1 MDNYSGRHYAAARTA
16 VRRKP
21 NRKRAVL
28 VIMILAAVF
37 VLAMA
42 VVLMSVSDNR
52 SYNDYM
58 NQAQELY
65 YNKDYDGA
73 LAVLRKASSI
83 EKTEECLN
91 LMADC
96 YQNQGNY
103 TKTLEVLRMM
113 DINKPSVASRID
125 EVEALRRDQS
135 AAETVR
141 IAGKDYPVTTTRLVL
156 DGANLGDASLYE
168 VTQLYALDSLSMAD
182 NTLRDISRLS
192 VLGGLVSLNLSGNEI
207 MDLSPLAALQGL
219 RNLYLD
225 NNPIRDFSPLYYLQ
239 NLKSLSIKGIEI
251 TEDQLA
257 ELSKA
262 LPSCAIHSEKAQQ
275 SMQDISFGGV
285 TFATDVTDLDL
296 SDMGVWDISAL
307 AGCQYITR
315 LNLSGNNISDLSPLM
330 NLPYLQWLDISN
342 NSVSDLKPLMGIGSL
357 YFLNASGNAV
367 SSTSAFTMMNGLTT
381 LYLDGNPIR
390 DFSGLRRLRSITE
403 LGLCTTGMQ
412 DSDLPYLQELQT
424 LRTLNITDNPGLTG
438 TGVDMLKRSLPAC
451 TVSHSALSVDV
462 NIDGHPVSSDT
473 EELHLV
479 GQNISDISGIQ
490 QLPELKRVDLSV
502 NNISNIY
509 PFIFADCRDHI
520 TSLNLSSNMISDLTP
535 LSMLSSIEYLDL
547 SYNQITS
554 LQALM
559 MLNTLRSIRITG
571 NPLSVAEINAL
582 CFALPQ
588 CQVIY

>member
-1 MDNYSGRHYAAARTA
+1 M
-16 VRRKP
+16 
-21 NRKRAVL
+21 
-28 VIMILAAVF
+28 
-37 VLAMA
+37 
-42 VVLMSVSDNR
+42 
-52 SYNDYM
+52 
-58 NQAQELY
+58 
-65 YNKDYDGA
+65 
-73 LAVLRKASSI
+73 
-83 EKTEECLN
+83 
-91 LMADC
+91 
-96 YQNQGNY
+96 
-103 TKTLEVLRMM
+103 
-113 DINKPSVASRID
+113 
-125 EVEALRRDQS
+125 
-135 AAETVR
+135 
-141 IAGKDYPVTTTRLVL
+141 
-156 DGANLGDASLYE
+156 
-168 VTQLYALDSLSMAD
+168 
-182 NTLRDISRLS
+182 
-192 VLGGLVSLNLSGNEI
+192 LGGLVSLNLSGNEI
-207 MDLSPLAALQGL
+207 MNLSPLAALQGL

-225 NNPIRDFSPLYYLQ
+225 NNPIRDFSPLYALQ
-239 NLKSLSIKGIEI
+239 NLKSLSIKGIEV
-251 TEDQLA
+251 TEDQLT
-257 ELSKA
+257 ELSRA

-390 DFSGLRRLRSITE
+390 DFSGLRRLRSITD
-403 LGLCTTGMQ
+403 LGLCATGMQ

-424 LRTLNITDNPGLTG
+424 LRTLNLIDNPGLTG
-438 TGVDMLKRSLPAC
+438 MGVDTLKRSLPAC

-462 NIDGHPVSSDT
+462 NIGGRPVSSDT
-473 EELHLV
+473 EDLRLV

-490 QLPELKRVDLSV
+490 QLPALKRVDLSV

-509 PFIFADCRDHI
+509 PLIFADCRDNI

-535 LSMLSSIEYLDL
+535 LAMLSSIEYLDL

-582 CFALPQ
+582 CFALPE